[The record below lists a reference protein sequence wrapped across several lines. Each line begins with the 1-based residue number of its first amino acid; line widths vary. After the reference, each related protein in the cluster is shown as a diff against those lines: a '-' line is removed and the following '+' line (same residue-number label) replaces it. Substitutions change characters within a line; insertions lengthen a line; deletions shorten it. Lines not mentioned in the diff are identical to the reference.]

1 MLQIVLGHNRVPH
14 SEWKKQTKLVRT
26 YTYNE
31 MAQDIYVENLKEAN
45 SQEFVDSKQDH
56 YRKRYNNVRL
66 EGNDLEL
73 YLRQ

>member
-1 MLQIVLGHNRVPH
+1 
-14 SEWKKQTKLVRT
+14 
-26 YTYNE
+26 